1 MEEKKLK
8 EIDSKLEKLS
18 SLLRSFIILQLIEK
32 GLGREDI
39 KFIVK
44 GLDNRDYSRIYG
56 AYRRSSTKK
65 DK

>member
-1 MEEKKLK
+1 MEEKRLK
-8 EIDSKLEKLS
+8 EIDSNLEKLS
-18 SLLRSFIILQLIEK
+18 TLLRSFIILQLIEK

-56 AYRRSSTKK
+56 AYKRSSTKK
-65 DK
+65 DR

>member
-1 MEEKKLK
+1 MEEKKIK
-8 EIDSKLEKLS
+8 EIDIKLEKLTY
-18 SLLRSFIILQLIEK
+18 LLQSFIVLQLIEK

-39 KFIVK
+39 RFIVK

-56 AYRRSSTKK
+56 AYKRSSTRK